1 MSDSPRRG
9 LSGGEILKMAA
20 EHRRGLHMRQNPEC
34 SLCHELQL
42 EPIPI
47 EGDLVTEAVSQAEAT

>member
-20 EHRRGLHMRQNPEC
+20 EHRRGLHVRQNPEC
-34 SLCHELQL
+34 SLCYELHL
-42 EPIPI
+42 APMPI
-47 EGDLVTEAVSQAEAT
+47 ESDLVAEPVTQPEPT